1 MSVSYPCYHRDCHS
15 MLIGAWKLYFDILK
29 VLEVQSCRWRTVH
42 ILVIAVLS
50 DCCNLISAAVISW
63 WVVTV
68 CVCCVICGRY
78 QSAFHNVDLT
88 SLREAAV
95 QEYFKQ
101 PIVVSESLIIR
112 CHYDYSVY
120 LIYKFCSLFYLQN
133 CTSAIFFSDELK
145 ISKSKVK

>member
-1 MSVSYPCYHRDCHS
+1 MENRAHISDSSFVRLLQSYFCSCNKLVSCY
-15 MLIGAWKLYFDILK
+15 G
-29 VLEVQSCRWRTVH
+29 
-42 ILVIAVLS
+42 
-50 DCCNLISAAVISW
+50 
-63 WVVTV
+63 V
-68 CVCCVICGRY
+68 CGVICCRY

-101 PIVVSESLIIR
+101 PIVVSASLIIR